1 MPYFSKRVN
10 LKPVD
15 PDKLKI
21 VRSVWLREGYDFEL
35 DLDSIPDP
43 MWVQIFERERQAS
56 LSTLKGPVS
65 VAIDKLEVS
74 TSPDEIK
81 GKIEWVKGL
90 VDSTNKGVDKYNE
103 QIMQKVEADEQ
114 KRLRE
119 PETIKKMRETL
130 KK

>member
-1 MPYFSKRVN
+1 MPYSKRVN

>member
-1 MPYFSKRVN
+1 MPYSKRVN

-21 VRSVWLREGYDFEL
+21 ERSVWLREGYDFEL

-43 MWVQIFERERQAS
+43 VWVQIFERERQAS
-56 LSTLKGPVS
+56 LNTLKGPVS

-90 VDSTNKGVDKYNE
+90 VDSTNKGVDQYNQ
-103 QIMQKVEADEQ
+103 QIMQKKEADEQ

-119 PETIKKMRETL
+119 PETIKRMREAL